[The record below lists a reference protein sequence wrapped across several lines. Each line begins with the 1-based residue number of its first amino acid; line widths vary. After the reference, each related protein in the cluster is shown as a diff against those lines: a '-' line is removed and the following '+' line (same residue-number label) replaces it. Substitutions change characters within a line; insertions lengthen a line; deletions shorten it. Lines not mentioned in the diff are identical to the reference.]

1 MAKYKIVVLSPAPE
15 ALLKMWATPIAQKYG
30 IAIDEVEVVTFFE
43 PNYEE
48 IGRHGR
54 GECE

>member
-30 IAIDEVEVVTFFE
+30 IAIDEVEVVTFF
-43 PNYEE
+43 
-48 IGRHGR
+48 
-54 GECE
+54 